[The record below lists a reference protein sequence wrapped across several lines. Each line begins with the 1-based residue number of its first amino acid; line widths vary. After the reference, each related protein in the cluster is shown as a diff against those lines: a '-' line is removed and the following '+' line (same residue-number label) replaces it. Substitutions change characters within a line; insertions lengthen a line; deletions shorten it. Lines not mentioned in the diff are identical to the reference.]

1 MDTRKLK
8 WVIIAASTV
17 LTGVVVS
24 VSGVIGFIGLV
35 VPHMMRG
42 VAGSAHRRLIP
53 LALLGGGLFAVIAD
67 LLSRVLIAPEELP
80 VGVISA
86 FLERLFPV
94 SDPER
99 EQRKDVREVMR
110 Q

>member
-1 MDTRKLK
+1 M
-8 WVIIAASTV
+8 
-17 LTGVVVS
+17 
-24 VSGVIGFIGLV
+24 SGVIGFIGLV

-86 FLERLFPV
+86 FFGAPFFLYLIRKG
-94 SDPER
+94 SR
-99 EQRKDVREVMR
+99 EKM
-110 Q
+110 

>member
-1 MDTRKLK
+1 MEQN
-8 WVIIAASTV
+8 VV
-17 LTGVVVS
+17 LEMRDIS
-24 VSGVIGFIGLV
+24 KMCIRDR
-35 VPHMMRG
+35 PHMMRG

-86 FLERLFPV
+86 FFGAPFFLYLIRKG
-94 SDPER
+94 SR
-99 EQRKDVREVMR
+99 EKM
-110 Q
+110 

>member
-1 MDTRKLK
+1 
-8 WVIIAASTV
+8 
-17 LTGVVVS
+17 
-24 VSGVIGFIGLV
+24 
-35 VPHMMRG
+35 MMRG

-86 FLERLFPV
+86 FFWSAFFPV